1 NTRRHRRSW
10 RFSFLRRRLRM
21 ASSFLARL
29 RKLPGPC
36 RRNSGITIFSRPT
49 RGWRPIWRRGKSN
62 QARYWSKHSYDRRT
76 FLAWLTTA
84 AVAVTPVLT
93 GPQGEH
99 LMYGLIAKL
108 TAVTGKRDALI
119 QVLKEGTRNMPGCR
133 SDIVARDAV
142 DENILRHPEDV
153 FVARDAVDENILWV
167 TEIWDS
173 ETSHDASL
181 SLPAV
186 KDTMAQ
192 AKPLVA
198 DFEKVAVTNPV
209 GGLGFPSSP

>member
-1 NTRRHRRSW
+1 
-10 RFSFLRRRLRM
+10 M
-21 ASSFLARL
+21 IA
-29 RKLPGPC
+29 
-36 RRNSGITIFSRPT
+36 
-49 RGWRPIWRRGKSN
+49 
-62 QARYWSKHSYDRRT
+62 DRRT
-76 FLAWLTTA
+76 FLEWLTTA

-108 TAVTGKRDALI
+108 TAVTGKRDELI

-133 SDIVARDAV
+133 SYIVAR
-142 DENILRHPEDV
+142 N
-153 FVARDAVDENILWV
+153 AVDENILWV
-167 TEIWDS
+167 TEICDS

-186 KDTMAQ
+186 KDTVAQ

-198 DFEKVAVTNPV
+198 GFEKVAVTNPV